1 MSVSKPS
8 GFRALAAVVVPATL
22 LLTGCGSSSDSGVP
36 SGASPNFTMTIG
48 DVEPFTGDL
57 SALGT
62 PADKAL
68 KLAVDQL
75 NKAAKGAGLSVTFKL
90 VSADS
95 QTDPQQA
102 LAAAR
107 QLIDEGATCL
117 TGPATTPE
125 ALAILNGVT
134 KTKKITMLP
143 SATAAKLR
151 LTDDGGTIFRT
162 APPDN
167 LQAQALVTAVQAQLG
182 SPQGKTV
189 SIGYQNSPYGQGLA
203 NTFKDAWI
211 KLGGKVEGPVGYDPN
226 QPTYDSEAG
235 QILAGSPDAY
245 VFADFPDTFGKVA
258 AALLRTGR
266 FDPNKLF
273 VSDALA
279 VTPIPSAIPA
289 AALNGA
295 HATNAGSP
303 VGTQQAA
310 DFNTLYTSAPGPGRF
325 ALDDNNFDAGILCGL
340 GAIAAGSND
349 PAKINAQMRKIS
361 GPNGQQFAF
370 TKLADAM
377 TALRAGTQ
385 IHYMGVSGAIDFDA
399 KGDTST
405 GTFDLSTWRSG
416 QLVLDRKI
424 NTKP

>member
-1 MSVSKPS
+1 MLRS
-8 GFRALAAVVVPATL
+8 R
-22 LLTGCGSSSDSGVP
+22 LTGFKVLATALLPAAMLVAACGGGTTSSGGSL
-36 SGASPNFTMTIG
+36 NFTLTIG

-57 SALGT
+57 GALGA
-62 PADKAL
+62 PADKAVT
-68 KLAVDQL
+68 LAVDQL
-75 NKAAKGAGLSVTFKL
+75 NKASKDAGLSVTFKL

-95 QTDPQQA
+95 QTDPQAA
-102 LAAAR
+102 LSAAR
-107 QLIDEGATCL
+107 KVIDEGATCL

-125 ALAILNGVT
+125 SLAILNGVT
-134 KTKKITMLP
+134 KARKITMLP

-167 LQAQALVTAVQAQLG
+167 LQAMALVTAVQAQLG
-182 SPQGKTV
+182 SAQGKMV
-189 SIGYQNSPYGQGLA
+189 SIGYQNSPYGEGLA
-203 NTFKDAWI
+203 NTFKDAWT
-211 KLGGKVEGPVGYDPN
+211 KLGGKIQGPVGYDPT
-226 QPTYDSEAG
+226 QPSYNSEAAK
-235 QILAGSPDAY
+235 ILANNPDAY

-258 AALLRTGR
+258 AALLRTGK

-279 VTPIPSAIPA
+279 VSPIPSTIPA

-303 VGTQQAA
+303 IGTPQAA
-310 DFNTLYTSAPGPGRF
+310 DFDKLYKSAPGPGRF
-325 ALDDNNFDAGILCGL
+325 ALDDNNFDSGILCGL
-340 GAIAAGSND
+340 AAIAAGSND
-349 PAKINAQMRKIS
+349 PAAINAQMRKIS
-361 GPNGQQFAF
+361 GPTGQEFTF
-370 TKLADAM
+370 TKLGDAM
-377 TALRAGTQ
+377 KALRAGTL

-405 GTFDLSTWRSG
+405 GTFDLSTWKNG

-424 NTKP
+424 DTKP

>member
-1 MSVSKPS
+1 MLGSKLT
-8 GFRALAAVVVPATL
+8 GFKALAAVVLPAALFMTA
-22 LLTGCGSSSDSGVP
+22 CGGGTTSSGNSL
-36 SGASPNFTMTIG
+36 NFTMTIG

-57 SALGT
+57 GALGA
-62 PADKAL
+62 PADKAV

-75 NKAAKGAGLSVTFKL
+75 NKASKDAGLSVTFKL
-90 VSADS
+90 VSADT
-95 QTDPQQA
+95 QTDPQAA
-102 LAAAR
+102 LSAAR
-107 QLIDEGATCL
+107 KVIDEGATCL

-125 ALAILNGVT
+125 SLAILNGVT
-134 KTKKITMLP
+134 KARKITLLP
-143 SATAAKLR
+143 SATSAKLR

-162 APPDN
+162 SPPDN
-167 LQAQALVTAVQAQLG
+167 LQALALITAVQAQLG
-182 SPQGKTV
+182 SAQGKTV
-189 SIGYQNSPYGQGLA
+189 SIGYQNSPYGEGLA
-203 NTFKDAWI
+203 NTFKDAWT
-211 KLGGKVEGPVGYDPN
+211 KLGGQIQGPVGYDPN
-226 QPTYDSEAG
+226 QPSYNSEASK
-235 QILAGSPDAY
+235 ILANNPDAY

-258 AALLRTGR
+258 AALVRTGK

-279 VTPIPSAIPA
+279 VSPIPSAIPA

-303 VGTQQAA
+303 LGTPQSA

-340 GAIAAGSND
+340 AAIAAGSND
-349 PAKINAQMRKIS
+349 PAAINGQMRKIS
-361 GPNGQQFAF
+361 GPDGQPFTF
-370 TKLADAM
+370 TKLGDAM
-377 TALRAGTQ
+377 KALRSGAQ

-405 GTFDLSTWRSG
+405 GTFDLSTWKNG

-424 NTKP
+424 DTKP

>member
-1 MSVSKPS
+1 MLRSRLT
-8 GFRALAAVVVPATL
+8 GFKALATALLPAAML
-22 LLTGCGSSSDSGVP
+22 VAACGGGTTSSGGSL
-36 SGASPNFTMTIG
+36 NFTLTIG

-57 SALGT
+57 GALGA
-62 PADKAL
+62 PADKAVT
-68 KLAVDQL
+68 LAVDQL
-75 NKAAKGAGLSVTFKL
+75 NKASKDAGLSVTFKL

-95 QTDPQQA
+95 QTDPQAA
-102 LAAAR
+102 LSAAR
-107 QLIDEGATCL
+107 KVIDEGATCL

-134 KTKKITMLP
+134 KARKITMLP

-167 LQAQALVTAVQAQLG
+167 LQAEALVTAVQAQLG
-182 SPQGKTV
+182 SAQGKMV
-189 SIGYQNSPYGQGLA
+189 SIGYQNSPYGEGLA

-211 KLGGKVEGPVGYDPN
+211 KLGGKIQGPVGYDPT
-226 QPTYDSEAG
+226 QPSYNSEAAE
-235 QILAGSPDAY
+235 ILANNPDAY

-258 AALLRTGR
+258 AALLRTGK

-279 VTPIPSAIPA
+279 VSPIPSTIPA

-303 VGTQQAA
+303 VGTPQAA
-310 DFNTLYTSAPGPGRF
+310 DFDKLYKSAPGPGRF
-325 ALDDNNFDAGILCGL
+325 ALDDNNFDSGILCGL
-340 GAIAAGSND
+340 AAIAAGSND
-349 PAKINAQMRKIS
+349 PAAINAQMRKIS
-361 GPNGQQFAF
+361 GPTGQEFTF
-370 TKLADAM
+370 TKLGDAM
-377 TALRAGTQ
+377 KALRAGTQ

-405 GTFDLSTWRSG
+405 GTFDLSTWKNG

-424 NTKP
+424 DTKP

>member
-1 MSVSKPS
+1 MRRWQGSWLKVLAIAGLPAVLVVAACGGSSTPS
-8 GFRALAAVVVPATL
+8 G
-22 LLTGCGSSSDSGVP
+22 GGSL
-36 SGASPNFTMTIG
+36 NFTMTIG

-57 SALGT
+57 GALGA
-62 PADKAL
+62 PADKAV
-68 KLAVDQL
+68 KLAVEQL
-75 NKAAKGAGLSVTFKL
+75 NKASQQDGLGVTFKL

-95 QTDPQQA
+95 QTDPQAA
-102 LAAAR
+102 LSAAR
-107 QLIDEGATCL
+107 QLIDQGATCL

-134 KTKKITMLP
+134 KARKITMLP
-143 SATAAKLR
+143 SATSAKLR

-167 LQAQALVTAVQAQLG
+167 LQALALITAVQAQLG
-182 SPQGKTV
+182 GAQGKTV
-189 SIGYQNSPYGQGLA
+189 AIGYQNSPYGEGLA
-203 NTFKDAWI
+203 TTFKDAWT
-211 KLGGKVEGPVGYDPN
+211 KAGGKIQGPIGYDPG
-226 QPTYDSEAG
+226 QPSYDSEAG
-235 QILAGSPDAY
+235 KILANNPDAY

-258 AALLRTGR
+258 AALLRTGK
-266 FDPNKLF
+266 FDPTKLF

-279 VTPIPSAIPA
+279 VSPIPSAIPA

-303 VGTQQAA
+303 VGTPQAA

-325 ALDDNNFDAGILCGL
+325 ALDDNNFDSGILCGL
-340 GAIAAGSND
+340 AAIAAGSND
-349 PAKINAQMRKIS
+349 PAKINAQIRNIS
-361 GPNGQQFAF
+361 GPNGQQFTF

-377 TALRAGTQ
+377 KALRSGTQ

-405 GTFDLSTWRSG
+405 GTFDLSTWKNG

-424 NTKP
+424 DTKP

>member
-1 MSVSKPS
+1 
-8 GFRALAAVVVPATL
+8 
-22 LLTGCGSSSDSGVP
+22 
-36 SGASPNFTMTIG
+36 MTIG
-48 DVEPFTGDL
+48 DVEPFTGVL
-57 SALGT
+57 GALGT
-62 PADKAL
+62 PADKAV

-75 NKAAKGAGLSVTFKL
+75 NKASKDAGLSVTFKL

-95 QTDPQQA
+95 QTDPQAA
-102 LAAAR
+102 LSAAR
-107 QLIDEGATCL
+107 KVIDEGATCL

-125 ALAILNGVT
+125 SLAILNGVT
-134 KTKKITMLP
+134 KARKITMLP

-167 LQAQALVTAVQAQLG
+167 LQALALVTAVQAQLG
-182 SPQGKTV
+182 SAQGKTV
-189 SIGYQNSPYGQGLA
+189 SIGFQNSPYGEGLA
-203 NTFKDAWI
+203 NTFKDAWT
-211 KLGGKVEGPVGYDPN
+211 KLGGKIQGPVGYDPT
-226 QPTYDSEAG
+226 QPSYNSEAAK
-235 QILAGSPDAY
+235 ILANNPDAY

-258 AALLRTGR
+258 AALLRTGN

-279 VTPIPSAIPA
+279 VSPIPSAIPA

-303 VGTQQAA
+303 LGTPQAA
-310 DFNTLYTSAPGPGRF
+310 DFDKLYKSAPGPGRF
-325 ALDDNNFDAGILCGL
+325 ALDDNNFDSGILCGL
-340 GAIAAGSND
+340 AAIAAGSND
-349 PAKINAQMRKIS
+349 PAAINAQMRKIS
-361 GPNGQQFAF
+361 GPTGQEFTF
-370 TKLADAM
+370 TKLGDAM
-377 TALRAGTQ
+377 KALRAGTQ

-405 GTFDLSTWRSG
+405 GTFDLSTWKNG

-424 NTKP
+424 DTKP

>member
-1 MSVSKPS
+1 MLRS
-8 GFRALAAVVVPATL
+8 R
-22 LLTGCGSSSDSGVP
+22 LTGFKVLAMALLPAAMLVAACGGGTTSSGGSL
-36 SGASPNFTMTIG
+36 NFTLTIG

-57 SALGT
+57 GALGA
-62 PADKAL
+62 PADKAVT
-68 KLAVDQL
+68 LAVDQL
-75 NKAAKGAGLSVTFKL
+75 NKASKDAGLSVTFKL

-95 QTDPQQA
+95 QTDPQAA
-102 LAAAR
+102 LSAAR
-107 QLIDEGATCL
+107 KVIDEGATCL

-125 ALAILNGVT
+125 SLAILNGVT
-134 KTKKITMLP
+134 KARKITMLP

-167 LQAQALVTAVQAQLG
+167 LQAMALVTAVQAQLG
-182 SPQGKTV
+182 SAQGKMV
-189 SIGYQNSPYGQGLA
+189 SIGYQNSPYGEGLA
-203 NTFKDAWI
+203 NTFKDAWT
-211 KLGGKVEGPVGYDPN
+211 KLGGKIQGPVGYDPT
-226 QPTYDSEAG
+226 QPSYNSEAAK
-235 QILAGSPDAY
+235 ILANNPDAY

-258 AALLRTGR
+258 AAMLRTGK

-279 VTPIPSAIPA
+279 VSPIPSTIPA

-303 VGTQQAA
+303 IGTPQAA
-310 DFNTLYTSAPGPGRF
+310 DFDKLYKSAPGPGRF
-325 ALDDNNFDAGILCGL
+325 ALDDNNFDSGILCGL
-340 GAIAAGSND
+340 AAIAAGSND
-349 PAKINAQMRKIS
+349 PAAINAQMRKIS
-361 GPNGQQFAF
+361 GPTGQEFTY
-370 TKLADAM
+370 TKLGDAM
-377 TALRAGTQ
+377 KALRAGTL

-405 GTFDLSTWRSG
+405 GTFDLSTWKNG

-424 NTKP
+424 DTKP

>member
-1 MSVSKPS
+1 MLGIRLNGFKTLATAILPAAMLVAACGGGTTSS
-8 GFRALAAVVVPATL
+8 G
-22 LLTGCGSSSDSGVP
+22 GSL
-36 SGASPNFTMTIG
+36 NFTMTIG

-57 SALGT
+57 GALGA
-62 PADKAL
+62 PADKAVT
-68 KLAVDQL
+68 LAVDQL
-75 NKAAKGAGLSVTFKL
+75 NKASKAAGLSVTFKL

-95 QTDPQQA
+95 QTDPQAA
-102 LAAAR
+102 LSAAR
-107 QLIDEGATCL
+107 KVIDEGATCL

-125 ALAILNGVT
+125 SLAILNGVT
-134 KTKKITMLP
+134 KARKITMLP

-167 LQAQALVTAVQAQLG
+167 LQALALVTAVQAQLG
-182 SPQGKTV
+182 SAQGKTV
-189 SIGYQNSPYGQGLA
+189 SIGYQNSPYGEGLA
-203 NTFKDAWI
+203 NTFKDAWT
-211 KLGGKVEGPVGYDPN
+211 KLGGKIQGPVGYDPT
-226 QPTYDSEAG
+226 QPSYNSEAAK
-235 QILAGSPDAY
+235 ILANNPDAY

-258 AALLRTGR
+258 AALLRTGN

-279 VTPIPSAIPA
+279 VSPIPSAIPA

-303 VGTQQAA
+303 IGTPQAA
-310 DFNTLYTSAPGPGRF
+310 DFDKLYTSAPGPGRF
-325 ALDDNNFDAGILCGL
+325 ALDSNNFDSGILCGL
-340 GAIAAGSND
+340 AAIAAGSND
-349 PAKINAQMRKIS
+349 PAAINAQMRKIS
-361 GPNGQQFAF
+361 GPTGEEFTF
-370 TKLADAM
+370 TKLGDAM
-377 TALRAGTQ
+377 KALRAGTQ

-405 GTFDLSTWRSG
+405 GTFDLSTWKNG

-424 NTKP
+424 DTKP

>member
-1 MSVSKPS
+1 MLRS
-8 GFRALAAVVVPATL
+8 R
-22 LLTGCGSSSDSGVP
+22 LTGFKVLATALLPAAMLVAACGGGTTSSGGSL
-36 SGASPNFTMTIG
+36 NFTLTIG

-57 SALGT
+57 GALGA
-62 PADKAL
+62 PADKAVT
-68 KLAVDQL
+68 LAVDQL
-75 NKAAKGAGLSVTFKL
+75 NKASKDAGLSVTFKL

-95 QTDPQQA
+95 QTDPQAA
-102 LAAAR
+102 LSAAR
-107 QLIDEGATCL
+107 KVIDEGATCL

-125 ALAILNGVT
+125 SLAILNGVT
-134 KTKKITMLP
+134 KARKITMLP

-167 LQAQALVTAVQAQLG
+167 LQAMALVTAVQAQLG
-182 SPQGKTV
+182 SAQGKMV
-189 SIGYQNSPYGQGLA
+189 SIGYQNSPYGEGLA
-203 NTFKDAWI
+203 NTFKDAWT
-211 KLGGKVEGPVGYDPN
+211 KLGGKIQGPVGYDPT
-226 QPTYDSEAG
+226 QPSYNSEAAK
-235 QILAGSPDAY
+235 ILANNPDAY

-258 AALLRTGR
+258 AALLRTGK

-279 VTPIPSAIPA
+279 VSPIPSTIPA

-303 VGTQQAA
+303 IGTPQAA
-310 DFNTLYTSAPGPGRF
+310 DFDKLYKSAPGPGRF
-325 ALDDNNFDAGILCGL
+325 ALDDNNFDSGILCGL
-340 GAIAAGSND
+340 AAIAAGSND
-349 PAKINAQMRKIS
+349 PAAINAQMRKIS
-361 GPNGQQFAF
+361 GPTGQEFTF
-370 TKLADAM
+370 TKLGDAM
-377 TALRAGTQ
+377 KALRAGTQ

-405 GTFDLSTWRSG
+405 GTFDLSTWKNG

-424 NTKP
+424 DTKP

>member
-1 MSVSKPS
+1 MLGSRLNGFKTLATAILPAAMLVAACGGGTTSS
-8 GFRALAAVVVPATL
+8 G
-22 LLTGCGSSSDSGVP
+22 GSL
-36 SGASPNFTMTIG
+36 NFTMTIG

-57 SALGT
+57 GALGA
-62 PADKAL
+62 PADKAVT
-68 KLAVDQL
+68 LAVDQL
-75 NKAAKGAGLSVTFKL
+75 NKASKAAGLSVTFKL

-95 QTDPQQA
+95 QTDPQAA
-102 LAAAR
+102 LSAAR
-107 QLIDEGATCL
+107 KVIDEGATCL

-125 ALAILNGVT
+125 SLAILNGVT
-134 KTKKITMLP
+134 KARKITMLP

-167 LQAQALVTAVQAQLG
+167 LQALALVTAVQAQLG
-182 SPQGKTV
+182 SAQGKTV
-189 SIGYQNSPYGQGLA
+189 SIGYQNSPYGEGLA
-203 NTFKDAWI
+203 NTFKDAWT
-211 KLGGKVEGPVGYDPN
+211 KLGGKIQGPVGYDPT
-226 QPTYDSEAG
+226 QPSYNSEAAK
-235 QILAGSPDAY
+235 ILANNPDAY

-258 AALLRTGR
+258 AALLRTGN

-279 VTPIPSAIPA
+279 VSPIPSAIPA

-303 VGTQQAA
+303 LGTPQAA
-310 DFNTLYTSAPGPGRF
+310 DFDKLYTSAPGPGRF
-325 ALDDNNFDAGILCGL
+325 ALDDNNFDSGILCGL
-340 GAIAAGSND
+340 AAIAAGSND
-349 PAKINAQMRKIS
+349 PAAINAQMRKIS
-361 GPNGQQFAF
+361 GPTGQAF
-370 TKLADAM
+370 TYTKLGDAM
-377 TALRAGTQ
+377 KALRAGTQ

-405 GTFDLSTWRSG
+405 GTFDLSTWKNG

-424 NTKP
+424 DTKP

>member
-1 MSVSKPS
+1 MLRS
-8 GFRALAAVVVPATL
+8 R
-22 LLTGCGSSSDSGVP
+22 LTGFKVLAMALLPAAMLVAACGGGTTSSGGSL
-36 SGASPNFTMTIG
+36 NFTLTIG

-57 SALGT
+57 GALGA
-62 PADKAL
+62 PADKAVT
-68 KLAVDQL
+68 LAVDQL
-75 NKAAKGAGLSVTFKL
+75 NKASKDAGLSVTFKL

-95 QTDPQQA
+95 QTDPQAA
-102 LAAAR
+102 LSAAR
-107 QLIDEGATCL
+107 KVIDEGATCL

-125 ALAILNGVT
+125 SLAILNGVT
-134 KTKKITMLP
+134 KARKISMLP

-167 LQAQALVTAVQAQLG
+167 LQALALITAVQAQLG
-182 SPQGKTV
+182 SAQGKTV
-189 SIGYQNSPYGQGLA
+189 SIGYQNSPYGEGLA
-203 NTFKDAWI
+203 NTFKDAWT
-211 KLGGKVEGPVGYDPN
+211 KLGGKIQGPVGYDPT
-226 QPTYDSEAG
+226 QPSYNSEAAK
-235 QILAGSPDAY
+235 ILANSPDAY

-258 AALLRTGR
+258 AALLRTGK

-279 VTPIPSAIPA
+279 VSPIPSTIPA

-303 VGTQQAA
+303 IGTPQAA
-310 DFNTLYTSAPGPGRF
+310 DFDKLYKSAPGPGRF
-325 ALDDNNFDAGILCGL
+325 ALDDNNFDSGILCGL
-340 GAIAAGSND
+340 AAIAAGSND
-349 PAKINAQMRKIS
+349 PAAINAQMRKIS
-361 GPNGQQFAF
+361 GPTGQEFTF
-370 TKLADAM
+370 TKLGDAM
-377 TALRAGTQ
+377 KALRAGTQ

-405 GTFDLSTWRSG
+405 GTFDLSTWKNG

-424 NTKP
+424 DTKP